1 METSFDAFLDGRFT
15 LEQPSKGPRA
25 SIDALLL
32 AAIVPCKGEAGER
45 VLDAGCGCAPIALCL
60 ATRFAHLQVTGIECQ
75 SDIVALARRN
85 VAHNKLEARVLIIE
99 ADLIKPLGELPQ
111 KGLEPQSYAHVVANP
126 PFYRTDRS
134 RSCASEDKSAAHRL
148 QGGELAQWIRFLTAM
163 AAPKGSLNLI
173 HRPDSLPELL
183 TLLKGRFGAL
193 KIVPVYSDPQRPA
206 IRILIQGIKGSRAPM
221 SLLPGLVLG
230 CQKGRY
236 GIDVEA
242 ILREGKALVL

>member
-32 AAIVPCKGEAGER
+32 AAIVPCKPDVSER

-60 ATRFAHLQVTGIECQ
+60 ATRFPQLHVTGIECQ
-75 SDIVALARRN
+75 SDIVKLARRN
-85 VAHNKLEARVLIIE
+85 VAHNKLEARVSIIE
-99 ADLIKPLGELPQ
+99 ADLVKPLGELSQ
-111 KGLEPQSYAHVVANP
+111 TGLELQSFAHVVANP
-126 PFYRTDRS
+126 PYYRADRS

-148 QGGELAQWIRFLTAM
+148 QGGELEQWIRFLTAM
-163 AAPKGSLNLI
+163 AAPKASLNLI
-173 HRPDSLPELL
+173 HRPDSLSELL

-193 KIVPVYSDPQRPA
+193 KIVPVYSDPHKSA

-230 CQKGRY
+230 REKGRY
-236 GIDVEA
+236 STDVEA
-242 ILREGKALVL
+242 ILREGAALVL